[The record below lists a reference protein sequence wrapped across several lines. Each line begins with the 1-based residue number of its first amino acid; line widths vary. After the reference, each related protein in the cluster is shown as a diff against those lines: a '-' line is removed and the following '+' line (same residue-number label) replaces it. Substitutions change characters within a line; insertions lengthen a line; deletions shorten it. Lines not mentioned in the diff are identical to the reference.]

1 MSHKKSQAIIDE
13 FGGSYIYHPY
23 NNNQST
29 LVMYPYRAPIND
41 MNFLLTNMSTT
52 RTHNHDL
59 DELKM
64 VIEQAAKFTAQ
75 QLAPA
80 NALGDLEGCLFTEGV
95 VSLPRVI
102 RKAFKRYV
110 DAGWMGICMP
120 DVWGG
125 QDLPETIGSKVGE
138 MITSSNHAISMTSAL
153 TMSACKALIAF
164 GSEDLK
170 NCYLPKMISGEW
182 TGTMCMTEAHCGSD
196 LGLIKTSAKTL
207 DDTRYE
213 LTGTKIFISAG
224 EHDASKNIIHL
235 VLARIKD
242 APDGIKGLSLF
253 VVPKILPDTNE
264 RNRVSCIGIEE
275 KMGIHANP
283 TCTMSFENAMGFLV
297 GHANQGIKAMFTMM
311 NEMRL
316 GTALQGVGMSE
327 QAFQKSYHYAIDRA
341 QGKTLDKAKQTNSAA
356 DSLIHHADVRRM
368 IMTQKAFAEGG
379 RAFCHYCAELL
390 DKTKHESEDSAATEK
405 RLGLLTPIAKAF
417 LTETGLESASHAV
430 QVYGGHGFIRES
442 GVEQIYRDG
451 RIATL
456 YEGTTGI
463 QSLDLLGR
471 KVLGDQAQT
480 LLSFTKDIY
489 QLCKNIE
496 ANDNASK
503 ASKELA
509 KKLLPYAKE
518 WPTLA
523 QQIGMKAMQDHE
535 EVGAAAYDFLMYS
548 GYVTLAYFWLQMAN
562 IADNKTN
569 DQASNNTDPRL
580 LSAKPKTAHFYFE
593 KLLPRAEAHKNVMLS
608 GKESLSSLQESEWI
622 I

>member
-1 MSHKKSQAIIDE
+1 
-13 FGGSYIYHPY
+13 
-23 NNNQST
+23 
-29 LVMYPYRAPIND
+29 MYPYRAPIHD
-41 MNFLLTNMSTT
+41 MNFLLTNMSKV
-52 RTHNHDL
+52 L
-59 DELKM
+59 DQDIDEMKM
-64 VIEQAAKFTAQ
+64 VLEQASKFTEQ
-75 QLAPA
+75 ELSPA
-80 NALGDLEGCLFTEGV
+80 NGPGDVEGCKFKEGS
-95 VSLPRVI
+95 VSLPNATRM
-102 RKAFKRYV
+102 AFESYV
-110 DAGWMGICMP
+110 NAGWMGICMP
-120 DVWGG
+120 DTWGG
-125 QDLPETIGSKVGE
+125 QGLPESIGSKVGE

-170 NCYLPKMISGEW
+170 QSYLPKMISGEW

-196 LGLIKTSAKTL
+196 LGLIKTSAKAV
-207 DDTRYE
+207 DDTHYE

-224 EHDASKNIIHL
+224 EHDSSENIIHL
-235 VLARIKD
+235 VLARIKG

-253 VVPKILPDTNE
+253 VAPKILLNTNE
-264 RNRVSCIGIEE
+264 RNSLSCIGIEE

-283 TCTMSFENAMGFLV
+283 TCTMSFENATGFLV
-297 GHANQGIKAMFTMM
+297 GQENQGIKAMFTMM

-327 QAFQKSYHYAIDRA
+327 QAFQKSYHYAIERT
-341 QGKTLDKAKQTNSAA
+341 QGKTLDKAKQTNNAA

-390 DKTKHESEDSAATEK
+390 DKTKHENEGYAAAEK
-405 RLGLLTPIAKAF
+405 QLGLLTPIAKAF
-417 LTETGLESASHAV
+417 LTETGLESASHAI

-480 LLSFTKDIY
+480 LLNFTKEIY
-489 QLCKNIE
+489 QLCKSIE
-496 ANDNASK
+496 ESERTSQAN
-503 ASKELA
+503 KELA
-509 KKLLPYAKE
+509 SILLPYAKE
-518 WPTLA
+518 WPQLA

-548 GYVTLAYFWLQMAN
+548 GYVTLAYFWLKMAN
-562 IADNKTN
+562 IANTLESGSNLTSNDMTN
-569 DQASNNTDPRL
+569 DRTSPNIL
-580 LSAKPKTAHFYFE
+580 KAKQKTAQFYFE
-593 KLLPRAEAHKNVMLS
+593 KLLPRAQAHKNVMLS
-608 GKESLSSLQESEWI
+608 GKASLSSLQDDEWI

>member
-1 MSHKKSQAIIDE
+1 
-13 FGGSYIYHPY
+13 
-23 NNNQST
+23 
-29 LVMYPYRAPIND
+29 MYPYRAPIHD
-41 MNFLLTNMSTT
+41 MNFLLTNMSQAL
-52 RTHNHDL
+52 DL

-64 VIEQAAKFTAQ
+64 VLEQASKFAEQ
-75 QLAPA
+75 ELAPA
-80 NALGDLEGCLFTEGV
+80 NGPGDVEGCKFKEGS
-95 VSLPRVI
+95 VSLPNATRT
-102 RKAFKRYV
+102 AFESYV
-110 DAGWMGICMP
+110 NAGWMGICMP
-120 DVWGG
+120 ETWGG

-138 MITSSNHAISMTSAL
+138 MITSSNHAISMVSAL

-164 GSEDLK
+164 GNEDLK
-170 NCYLPKMISGEW
+170 QSYLPKMISGEW

-196 LGLIKTSAKTL
+196 LGLIKTSAKTV

-224 EHDASKNIIHL
+224 EHDSSANIIHL

-264 RNRVSCIGIEE
+264 RNSLSCIGIEE

-283 TCTMSFENAMGFLV
+283 TCTMSFENAVGFLV

-316 GTALQGVGMSE
+316 GTALQGVGLSE
-327 QAFQKSYHYAIDRA
+327 QAFQKSYRYAIERV
-341 QGKTLDKAKQTNSAA
+341 QGKALDKSKQTNNAA

-390 DKTKHESEDSAATEK
+390 DNTKHESEDSAAAEK
-405 RLGLLTPIAKAF
+405 QLGLLTPIAKAF
-417 LTETGLESASHAV
+417 LTETGLESASHAI

-480 LLSFTKDIY
+480 LLSFTKEIY
-489 QLCKNIE
+489 KLCKSIE
-496 ANDNASK
+496 ENESASQANK
-503 ASKELA
+503 ALA
-509 KKLLPYAKE
+509 NKLLPYAKE
-518 WPTLA
+518 WPQLA
-523 QQIGMKAMQDHE
+523 QQIGMKALQDHE

-548 GYVTLAYFWLQMAN
+548 GYVTLAYFWLKMAS
-562 IADNKTN
+562 ITN
-569 DQASNNTDPRL
+569 TLEQNSKLTNNDSTNTKL
-580 LSAKPKTAHFYFE
+580 LSAKQKTAQFYFE
-593 KLLPRAEAHKNVMLS
+593 KLLPRAQAHKNVMLT
-608 GKESLSSLQESEWI
+608 GKASLSNLQDDEWI
-622 I
+622 S